1 MYRLTDTRRQYQR
14 HFQSGISDTSIGT
27 TLYLILPLTI
37 VQYYSFDTKLYDP
50 EPTHTVKS
58 VLCYDLSF
66 IRACRQRENSPHQD
80 ASYMITNS
88 VLFCFFYS
96 KWSPRHGH
104 GRGKWRVPNRL
115 MCSGKCGHARSDRE
129 IYGCIRLA
137 NIRSLNSVK
146 MEGKGGKRGRG
157 DMLVRCLE
165 RGGQRWWGLAGK
177 IATT

>member
-1 MYRLTDTRRQYQR
+1 MRSVHRLTDTRRQYQR
-14 HFQSGISDTSIGT
+14 HFRSGISDTGVGT
-27 TLYLILPLTI
+27 TQYLILPLTI
-37 VQYYSFDTKLYDP
+37 VRYYSWKLNGP

-58 VLCYDLSF
+58 VLCYDLSL
-66 IRACRQRENSPHQD
+66 IRACRQRENSPHQE
-80 ASYMITNS
+80 ASYLITNS
-88 VLFCFFYS
+88 VFFYS
-96 KWSPRHGH
+96 KWSSRQGH

-137 NIRSLNSVK
+137 NIRSLNSVE

-165 RGGQRWWGLAGK
+165 KGGQRWWGLAGK